1 MGKMVQQDIQLYR
14 LCKQVID
21 MKIINIDSNIKRYY
35 TGRMSDGSDRAE
47 IILQEYKV
55 KVEDDIGQ
63 YLITFNQEPSQQEI
77 IEAYNNKNYVDITS
91 DAKKIEVINSMINGE
106 IIDTEKVAM
115 AEAIID
121 LTNEIEEIKNKLNGG
136 M

>member
-1 MGKMVQQDIQLYR
+1 
-14 LCKQVID
+14 